1 MSVAPADPFARAG
14 ELTDAERQALL
25 RAARES
31 LAGHFQGRRPAL
43 PSATVALA
51 EHRGAFVTLHRGDG
65 ELRGCVGQMRSDRP
79 LLETVA
85 RMAVAAAVEDGRFE
99 PVAEAELDQ
108 LSIEISALSPLEPIR
123 PEDVEV
129 GRHGLLIGKGGR
141 RGVLL
146 PQVPGEQGWDR
157 ETFLVHTCRKAGLPD
172 DAWKEP
178 GVELLAFTADVF
190 RDDFRPPPR
199 PPGR

>member
-1 MSVAPADPFARAG
+1 MSVAPSDASARAAG
-14 ELTDAERQALL
+14 LTDAERRALL
-25 RAARES
+25 RVARES
-31 LAGHFQGRRPAL
+31 IAAHFRARRPPL
-43 PSATVALA
+43 PDPTGALA
-51 EHRGAFVTLHRGDG
+51 EHRGAFVTLHGRDG
-65 ELRGCVGQMRSDRP
+65 QLRGCIGLMRSDRP

-85 RMAVAAAVEDGRFE
+85 RMAVAAATEDGRFE
-99 PVAEAELDQ
+99 PVTEAELDDV
-108 LSIEISALSPLEPIR
+108 SIEVSALSPLEPIR

-129 GRHGLLIGKGGR
+129 GRHGLLIGQGSR

-146 PQVPGEQGWDR
+146 PQVPGEHGWDR

-190 RDDFRPPPR
+190 RE
-199 PPGR
+199 

>member
-1 MSVAPADPFARAG
+1 VSVAPADALARAG
-14 ELTDAERQALL
+14 ELTGAERQALL

-31 LAGHFQGRRPAL
+31 IVAHFQARRPAL
-43 PSATVALA
+43 PAPTGALA
-51 EHRGAFVTLHRGDG
+51 EHRGAFVTLHGGDG
-65 ELRGCVGQMRSDRP
+65 ELRGCVGLMRSDRP

-85 RMAVAAAVEDGRFE
+85 RMAVAAAIEDGRFE

-108 LSIEISALSPLEPIR
+108 LSIEVSALSPLEPIR

-129 GRHGLLIGKGGR
+129 GRHGLLIGHGGR

-146 PQVPGEQGWDR
+146 PQVPEEQGWDR

-172 DAWKEP
+172 DAWKKP
-178 GVELLAFTADVF
+178 GAELLGFTADVF
-190 RDDFRPPPR
+190 RE
-199 PPGR
+199 

>member
-1 MSVAPADPFARAG
+1 VTVSPTDALAPAG

-31 LAGHFQGRRPAL
+31 IAAHFQGRRPAL
-43 PSATVALA
+43 PPPTGALA
-51 EHRGAFVTLHRGDG
+51 EHRGAFVTLHGGDG
-65 ELRGCVGQMRSDRP
+65 ELRGCVGLMRSDRP

-85 RMAVAAAVEDGRFE
+85 RMAVAAAIEDGRFE
-99 PVAEAELDQ
+99 PVTEAELDE
-108 LSIEISALSPLEPIR
+108 LSIEVSALSPLEPIR
-123 PEDVEV
+123 PVDVEV
-129 GRHGLLIGKGGR
+129 GRHGLLIGHGGR

-146 PQVPGEQGWDR
+146 PQVPEEHGWDR